1 MSDITFHKATIDDI
15 DTYLALEQKV
25 IHLRVYSG
33 ISDRRE
39 AREELE
45 TNEVYLIK
53 KDGVVIGSTEYQIQ
67 GDGVAYM
74 SGLVIDP
81 DFQGLDIAR
90 KAIEFRLSLV
100 QNAKRIYVV
109 THPHN
114 SKVIRMYLS
123 YGFIIESWKD
133 DYYGDGEP
141 RIVLALN
148 R

>member
-1 MSDITFHKATIDDI
+1 MSEITFHRATNNDI
-15 DTYLALEQKV
+15 DAYLALEQKV

-33 ISDRRE
+33 ITNRKE
-39 AREELE
+39 AQEEFD

-53 KDGVVIGSTEYQIQ
+53 KDGVIVGSTEYQMQ
-67 GDGVAYM
+67 GSDCAYL
-74 SGLVIDP
+74 SGLIIDP
-81 DFQGLDIAR
+81 DFQGQGIAR
-90 KAIEFRLSLV
+90 KAMEFILSKLK
-100 QNAKRIYVV
+100 NMRRIYLV

-114 SKVIRMYLS
+114 SKIIHMYLS
-123 YGFIIESWKD
+123 GGFIIESWKD